1 MTKKYE
7 GAAKLYN
14 DAVNENDAL
23 VQAMIGESNIHWKVG
38 YLESFLA
45 SAMYDMPELKERVE
59 SRILQRI
66 KLGLMSK
73 KAA

>member
-23 VQAMIGESNIHWKVG
+23 VQAMIGESNIHWRVG

-66 KLGLMSK
+66 KLGMLSK
-73 KAA
+73 KAS